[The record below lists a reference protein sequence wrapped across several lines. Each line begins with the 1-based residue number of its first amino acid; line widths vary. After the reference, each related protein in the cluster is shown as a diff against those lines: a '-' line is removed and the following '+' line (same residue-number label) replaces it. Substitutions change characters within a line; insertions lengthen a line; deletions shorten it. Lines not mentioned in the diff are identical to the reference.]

1 MCACVLGLVSRVRPR
16 AFICLLAGPRIN
28 NAAIRTREERV
39 KGGGGGGRAGRG
51 PSRDRPSKLSHALS
65 VLREQGI
72 GVVGPEAPDRPGRK
86 SSGWRKILS
95 RGGLRRKG

>member
-39 KGGGGGGRAGRG
+39 KGGAGRG

-72 GVVGPEAPDRPGRK
+72 GVVGPGAP
-86 SSGWRKILS
+86 
-95 RGGLRRKG
+95 